1 MSAVDESIVRE
12 YFEAHGFLVCQR
24 RKYVVQARQKA
35 AAEEISLI
43 VVNPQA
49 VAGVVPA
56 QFELGAGT
64 LPQVSRAIVAVKGW
78 HTEIFAPSV
87 LAHQPKIFRFVE
99 QRVVDEARKLVGG
112 DGLLKLL
119 VIPGLP
125 RDAKSRAKSI
135 ELLRAKGVDGVIS
148 FREILSDL
156 IGRVHTNRNYQKSD
170 LLQTLRLLKNYGLLR
185 EPQMELKLRSRKVKT
200 ENDLGS
206 RKDAKAQSTA

>member
-24 RKYVVQARQKA
+24 RKYVVQVREQA

-49 VAGVVPA
+49 MASSVPTE
-56 QFELGAGT
+56 FELTSAT
-64 LPQVSRAIVAVKGW
+64 LGQVSRAIVAVKGW
-78 HTEIFAPSV
+78 HTEIFSPGV
-87 LAHQPKIFRFVE
+87 LTHQPKIFRFVE
-99 QRVVDEARKLVGG
+99 KRAVEEAQRLVGG

-125 RDAKSRAKSI
+125 RDAKSREKSI
-135 ELLRAKGVDGVIS
+135 ELLRSKGVDGVIA
-148 FREILSDL
+148 FREILGAL
-156 IGRVHTNRNYQKSD
+156 IARVQTNRNYQKSD

-185 EPQMELKLRSRKVKT
+185 EPQMELKLVKALKRT
-200 ENDLGS
+200 NC
-206 RKDAKAQSTA
+206 